1 MKSTRIFA
9 ASVVAAFLCLS
20 CTPEVGLRV
29 DTLYGSVE
37 GFQIEEGVKAY
48 LGVPYAQPPIGE
60 LRWKAPQRLQEW
72 EGVKDCKSF
81 GPDPM
86 QPIIYSDMVFRGN
99 GFSEDCLYL
108 NIWTPAATQ
117 GDSLPVLLYFN
128 GGGLMAGSGSEPR
141 YDGQAMAREQG
152 IICVSANYR
161 EGVFGFFAH
170 SSLSAESPYGGSGNY
185 GFLDQV
191 AAIDWLRENIRFFGG
206 DPKRIT
212 IAGESAGS
220 FSVSLLMA
228 SELSKGKICGAIL
241 SSGAEVMPYG
251 ATSLAQAEQQGEQKL
266 LGAGLNS
273 IEQARALSADSLQTL
288 LPPRGM
294 SSAVL
299 DGYFLSEQPDSVF
312 AAGKQA
318 NVPLLAGWNSL
329 EGTLRG
335 KTINEVLPSLQQRF
349 GEWTG
354 LILEAYGIKSNKDV
368 TTEPGNNL
376 ASDLFTGFPTW
387 KACDYHLST
396 TNQSV
401 WRYFFCLPR
410 PIAGKEAVEG
420 KVERAAGAV
429 HSADIEYAMGNLSSN
444 KTYCWTEDDYALS
457 RIFMSYYANFCKSG
471 NPNGEGLPEWKEL
484 NSDTY
489 PVLQLGVFDEQG
501 KLCTYSLSNP
511 RRESAYRT
519 LEAFYKSRKQ

>member
-1 MKSTRIFA
+1 MKSIRIIA
-9 ASVVAAFLCLS
+9 AAFSAALVCLS
-20 CTPEVGLRV
+20 CTSEVGLLV
-29 DTLYGSVE
+29 DTLSGTVE
-37 GFQIEEGVKAY
+37 GVQIEEGVKAY
-48 LGVPYAQPPIGE
+48 LGVPYAQPPVGE
-60 LRWKAPQRLQEW
+60 LRWKAPQSVQKW
-72 EGVKDCKSF
+72 DGVKPCKAF

-86 QPIIYSDMVFRGN
+86 QPIIYSDMVFRGA

-108 NIWTPAATQ
+108 NIWTPAEKQ
-117 GDSLPVLLYFN
+117 SDSLPVLLYFN

-141 YDGQAMAREQG
+141 YDGQAMAAEQG
-152 IICVSANYR
+152 IICVTANYR

-206 DPKRIT
+206 DPDRIT

-228 SELSKGKICGAIL
+228 SPLSKDKICGAIL
-241 SSGAEVMPYG
+241 SSGAELTPYY
-251 ATSLAQAEQQGEQKL
+251 ASSLQEAEAQGEQRL
-266 LGAGLNS
+266 QSVGLSS
-273 IEQARALSADSLQTL
+273 IADARALSAYSLQTL

-294 SSAVL
+294 ASAVL
-299 DGYFLSEQPDSVF
+299 DGYFLGEQPDSIY

-318 NVPLLAGWNSL
+318 RVPLLAGWNSL

-335 KTINEVLPSLQQRF
+335 KTINEVLPSLQERF
-349 GEWTG
+349 GDWTG
-354 LILEAYGIKSNKDV
+354 IILEAYGIKSNKDV
-368 TTEPGNNL
+368 VSEPGNNL

-387 KACDYHLST
+387 KACDYHAGTSGQ
-396 TNQSV
+396 NV
-401 WRYFFCLPR
+401 WRYFFRLPR
-410 PIAGKEAVEG
+410 PLAGKEAVDG

-444 KTYCWTEDDYALS
+444 RTYCWTEDDYATS
-457 RIFMSYYANFCKSG
+457 RLFMAYYANFCKSG
-471 NPNGEGLPEWKEL
+471 DPNGEGLPEWKDLRSEG
-484 NSDTY
+484 S
-489 PVLQLGVFDEQG
+489 PVLQLGVIDEEG
-501 KLCTYSLSNP
+501 KLSCYSLSDP

-519 LEAFYKSRKQ
+519 LEAFYKSLK